1 MRRFHPIVVAGVILV
16 LGGVLLYFT
25 ALREPTGRATGGA
38 GGCGGD
44 FEEGGAGV
52 EISDKYDAEELVQFL
67 EEQEPIEEFSD
78 NLHSYI
84 YSIYKLAGYE
94 EVVTAVDFT
103 MISAQ
108 EMAGLYSGAYAVD
121 SPNLPVGTIRE
132 KGSSISIY
140 LRSGVTLDHVL
151 RAVHHEL
158 GDALA
163 LRHSRSKEIKG
174 QYWSELNRVFMTM
187 VSYAHNP
194 AIGALVTESLFWPL
208 PGSAAELSNYHR
220 GYILAVYLLGENG
233 FDLEAVQEII
243 DDATEEELDHMA
255 LEVVSADPSEIVLS
269 SLLRIRKD
277 NQFDFQITYMDYV
290 IALFILGDRYDE
302 MLGYYY
308 ADANEAALESAVEI
322 IDTMGVYPNEQFPLV
337 NEKHV
342 IAYNIAALLGRQAGD
357 IEGVRQFTTDFWDKF
372 TPYLGGE
379 RVSPI
384 FQDRGPSTLFA
395 RAAAE
400 ESAQQVESAVE
411 WAQRT
416 VAFEGWFDYSEGSS
430 GLKAISNAKLL
441 LQNNGA
447 L

>member
-1 MRRFHPIVVAGVILV
+1 MRRFHPVLIAAVILV
-16 LGGVLLYFT
+16 LGGALLYFT

-44 FEEGGAGV
+44 FEEGGEGA
-52 EISDKYDAEELVQFL
+52 EISDQYDAEELVQVL
-67 EEQEPIEEFSD
+67 EEQEPIEEFSA
-78 NLHSYI
+78 NLLSYV
-84 YSIYKLAGYE
+84 YSVYKFAGYE

-108 EMAGLYSGAYAVD
+108 DMAGLYNGAYAVD

-132 KGSSISIY
+132 KGSSISIF

-163 LRHSRSKEIKG
+163 LRLSKSKEIKG

-187 VSYAHNP
+187 VAHAHNP
-194 AIGALVTESLFWPL
+194 AIGALVAESLFWPL
-208 PGSAAELSNYHR
+208 PGTAAELSNYHR
-220 GYILAVYLLGENG
+220 GYVLAIHLLGEHG
-233 FDLEAVQEII
+233 FDMEAVQEIV
-243 DDATEEELDHMA
+243 DEATEEELDHMA
-255 LEVVSADPSEIVLS
+255 LEVVSANPSESVLS
-269 SLLRIRKD
+269 ALLKIRKD
-277 NQFDFQITYMDYV
+277 NQFDFQISYMDYV

-308 ADANEAALESAVEI
+308 EDANQSALEAAVEI
-322 IDTMGVYPNEQFPLV
+322 IDTMGAYPNKQFPLI
-337 NEKHV
+337 NDKHV
-342 IAYNIAALLGRQAGD
+342 VAYNIAALLNRQTGD
-357 IEGVRQFTTDFWDKF
+357 VNGVRQVTTDFWDKF
-372 TPYLGGE
+372 TPYLGGDQ
-379 RVSPI
+379 VSPV

-400 ESAQQVESAVE
+400 ESAQQIESAVE

-416 VAFEGWFDYSEGSS
+416 VAFEGWFDYAEGAS
-430 GLKAISNAKLL
+430 GLKAITNAKLL